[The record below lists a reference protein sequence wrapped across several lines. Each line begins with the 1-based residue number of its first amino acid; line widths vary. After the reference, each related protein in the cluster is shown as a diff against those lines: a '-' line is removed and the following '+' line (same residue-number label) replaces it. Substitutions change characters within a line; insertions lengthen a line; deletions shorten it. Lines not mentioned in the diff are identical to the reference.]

1 LTFSS
6 FKKGGDTMIQ
16 EFKTFI
22 MRGNVLDMAV
32 GIVMGSAFMAIIQSL
47 VNDVIMPP
55 IGYILGNVNF
65 SNLYFL
71 VKEGSTPGPY
81 GSLMLA
87 KKAGAVTINYGVFIN
102 SIISFLIISTVV
114 FFMVRAVNRLKTVA
128 LKPAPVSVEVT
139 TKECP
144 YCFST
149 ISIKA
154 TKCPNCT
161 SLLNG

>member
-1 LTFSS
+1 MF
-6 FKKGGDTMIQ
+6 Q

-55 IGYILGNVNF
+55 IGFILGNVNF
-65 SNLYFL
+65 SNLYIL
-71 VKEGSTPGPY
+71 VKQGSTPAPY
-81 GSLMLA
+81 GSLALA
-87 KKAGAVTINYGVFIN
+87 KKAGAITINYGIFIN

-114 FFMVRAVNRLKTVA
+114 FFMVRAVNRLKTAA
-128 LKPAPVSVEVT
+128 LKPVPVSPEVT
-139 TKECP
+139 TRECP
-144 YCFST
+144 YCFTT
-149 ISIKA
+149 ISLKA

-161 SLLNG
+161 SSLNNERL

>member
-1 LTFSS
+1 MF
-6 FKKGGDTMIQ
+6 Q

-55 IGYILGNVNF
+55 IGFILGNVNF

-71 VKEGSTPGPY
+71 IKNGSTPGPY
-81 GSLMLA
+81 GSLALA
-87 KKAGAVTINYGVFIN
+87 KKAGAVTINYGIFIN
-102 SIISFLIISTVV
+102 SIISFFIISIAV
-114 FFMVRAVNRLKTVA
+114 FFMVRAVNRLKTA
-128 LKPAPVSVEVT
+128 AIKSTQVSTEIT
-139 TKECP
+139 TRECP

-149 ISIKA
+149 ISVKA

-161 SLLNG
+161 SGLTA

>member
-1 LTFSS
+1 
-6 FKKGGDTMIQ
+6 MIQ

-55 IGYILGNVNF
+55 IGYLLGNVNF
-65 SNLYFL
+65 SNLYL
-71 VKEGSTPGPY
+71 LIKEGSTPGPY
-81 GSLMLA
+81 GSLTLA
-87 KKAGAVTINYGVFIN
+87 KKAGAVTINYGIFIN
-102 SIISFLIISTVV
+102 SVISFLIIATSV
-114 FFMVRAVNRLKTVA
+114 FFMVRAVNRLKAAALRPAAVTVEA
-128 LKPAPVSVEVT
+128 T
-139 TKECP
+139 TRECP

-161 SLLNG
+161 SSLNGENH

>member
-1 LTFSS
+1 
-6 FKKGGDTMIQ
+6 MIQ

-55 IGYILGNVNF
+55 IGFILGNVNF
-65 SNLYFL
+65 SNLYIL
-71 VKEGSTPGPY
+71 VKPGTIPEPY
-81 GSLMLA
+81 GSLAIA
-87 KKAGAVTINYGVFIN
+87 KKAGAVTINYGIFIN
-102 SIISFLIISTVV
+102 SIISFMIISVSV
-114 FFMVRAVNRLKTVA
+114 FFMVRAVNRLKTAA
-128 LKPAPVSVEVT
+128 LHPVVIAAEVT
-139 TKECP
+139 TRECP
-144 YCFST
+144 FCFST

-161 SLLNG
+161 SPLTSQRTI

>member
-1 LTFSS
+1 
-6 FKKGGDTMIQ
+6 MIQ

-55 IGYILGNVNF
+55 IGFILGNVNF

-71 VKEGSTPGPY
+71 IKQGSTSGPY
-81 GSLMLA
+81 ESLSVA
-87 KKAGAVTINYGVFIN
+87 KKAGAVTINYGIFIN
-102 SIISFLIISTVV
+102 SLISFFIIATSV
-114 FFMVRAVNRLKTVA
+114 FFMVRAVNRLKSAA
-128 LKPAPVSVEVT
+128 LKPATVSAEVT
-139 TKECP
+139 TRECP

-149 ISIKA
+149 ISVKA

-161 SLLNG
+161 SNLNG

>member
-1 LTFSS
+1 
-6 FKKGGDTMIQ
+6 MIQ

-65 SNLYFL
+65 SNLYIL
-71 VKEGSTPGPY
+71 IREGLKPGPY
-81 GSLMLA
+81 GSLAEA
-87 KKAGAVTINYGVFIN
+87 KKAGAVTINYGLFIN
-102 SIISFLIISTVV
+102 SIISFFIISIAV
-114 FFMVRAVNRLKTVA
+114 FFMVRAVNRLKTAA
-128 LKPAPVSVEVT
+128 LKPAPVSAVVT
-139 TKECP
+139 TRECP
-144 YCFST
+144 FCFST

-154 TKCPNCT
+154 TRCPNCT
-161 SLLNG
+161 SALESVF

>member
-1 LTFSS
+1 MFFNT
-6 FKKGGDTMIQ
+6 GDIMIQ

-55 IGYILGNVNF
+55 IGFILGNVNF

-71 VKEGSTPGPY
+71 IKQGSTPGPY
-81 GSLMLA
+81 ESLSVA
-87 KKAGAVTINYGVFIN
+87 KKAGAVTINYGIFIN
-102 SIISFLIISTVV
+102 SLISFFIIATSV
-114 FFMVRAVNRLKTVA
+114 FFMVRAVNRLKSAA
-128 LKPAPVSVEVT
+128 LKPSTVSAEVT
-139 TKECP
+139 TRECP

-149 ISIKA
+149 ISVKA

-161 SLLNG
+161 SSLNG